1 MKKKE
6 FEVQVDKK
14 IKEYRKA
21 RNLSQRELASQV
33 NIERSSLAHYEAGDR
48 MPDIFTLWRIADCL
62 GVSLDELVGRD
73 EATQGSSIPKTT
85 TQ

>member
-1 MKKKE
+1 MNKNE

-14 IKEYRKA
+14 IKECRKA
-21 RNLSQRELASQV
+21 HNLSQRELASQV
-33 NIERSSLAHYEAGDR
+33 DIDRSSLAHYEAGDR
-48 MPDIFTLWRIADCL
+48 MPDIFTLWKIADCL

-73 EATQGSSIPKTT
+73 KATQISSIPKTT